1 MVALFHL
8 GLVLGL
14 VHLAL
19 SLELGLTL
27 AAQGALVRTVLL
39 FIYPLALAGL
49 GMGAALDTRL
59 APDRDPSLTL
69 RGAGAALLAFLGVS
83 HASGFMG
90 IETGAIGAPE
100 YSLLAILLNPSL
112 VLPGLLFLG
121 SLGLFYGLVG
131 ISIAP
136 FIRSLKSE
144 GEKAVGWGWGV
155 HLCGLVVGYLGVDFL
170 ITNLGPGCVL
180 LGCGL
185 SLLITPRH
193 ALVPLVVL
201 LLGFHGLGV
210 QNRLEDMR
218 NLEDV
223 ARSVRRVNQVRRHEQ
238 GLTDRRDAH
247 MGSLQ
252 TLEKAVREPLAMGW
266 SRHAQVRLIEGPGNF
281 DAMGLYNFRL
291 QWGIRADIEEEEE
304 KRRTVTYLLRK
315 KTYKLFD
322 PLDSVVLVG
331 TGGGHGLSSFSFPL
345 HAGITAVEMDPTVV
359 RILRDEHPAWNGNVY
374 RTVTVVA
381 SDGRTF
387 LERHPGGLDGIVLE
401 SARFRSPSS
410 LLPATTALYLYSRE
424 AIHTYI
430 DRLAPDGLLMLQF
443 NGVEV
448 GESVALPRQVMR
460 SLVEKGAPNVALYA
474 ETMGV
479 LNIFGTPPGQD
490 VWERIADLDT
500 VEMRRWSGA
509 PLGSVLAEGRRRDH
523 KSSVMARGEYQLTD
537 DTPFWVWANFSKR
550 QRTHL
555 TTLVLLGLLGSTLPV
570 VVLGLRGR
578 NKGTWNPIPFS
589 FVLGVAHSTTYICTF
604 FLARSYF
611 GDSVLTVLGFLVL
624 LLFWGAV
631 GSVVSMSIPPRLLTV
646 RARVLGTGLLLC
658 LHFVWVGLLPFELGG
673 TVLRWLAAGL
683 AVAPGGVAM
692 GLFFP
697 LVLMRSKPSQVGSIL
712 LSDALGA
719 LAGYCLIYL
728 VCLPY
733 GLTVQAGFSVG
744 IYLLAAWLLEGEEAL
759 SKAAT

>member
-59 APDRDPSLTL
+59 APDRDPSLSL
-69 RGAGAALLAFLGVS
+69 RGAGAALLAFLVVS

-90 IETGAIGAPE
+90 IETVAIGAPE

-131 ISIAP
+131 TSIAP

-144 GEKAVGWGWGV
+144 GEKAVGWGWGL
-155 HLCGLVVGYLGVDFL
+155 HLCGLVVGYLGVDYL

-210 QNRLEDMR
+210 QNRLEGLR
-218 NLEDV
+218 RLEDV
-223 ARSVRRVNQVRRHEQ
+223 GQAIYRVNQVRRYEQ
-238 GLTDRRDAH
+238 GLSGRSGP
-247 MGSLQ
+247 MGMFQ
-252 TLEKAVREPLAMGW
+252 ELERKVREPLAMGW
-266 SRHAQVRLIEGPGNF
+266 SRHAHVRLIEGTPPY
-281 DAMGLYNFRL
+281 DVVGLYNFRF
-291 QWGIRADIEEEEE
+291 QWGIRSEIEE
-304 KRRTVTYLLRK
+304 KGSWQTATHVFRK
-315 KTYKLFD
+315 KTYNLFD

-331 TGGGHGLSSFSFPL
+331 TGGGHGLASFSFPL

-359 RILRDEHPAWNGNVY
+359 RILRDEHPDWNGSVY
-374 RTVTVVA
+374 RTATVVA

-401 SARFRSPSS
+401 SARFRSPTS
-410 LLPATTALYLYSRE
+410 LLPATTPLYLYSRE

-430 DRLAPDGLLMLQF
+430 DKLAPDGLLMLQF
-443 NGVEV
+443 NRVEV

-460 SLVEKGAPNVALYA
+460 SLKEKGAPNVALYSGA
-474 ETMGV
+474 LEV

-500 VEMRRWSGA
+500 MEMTRWGGD
-509 PLGSVLAEGRRRDH
+509 PLGLMLSGGQKRDH
-523 KSSVMARGEYQLTD
+523 KSSVMAQGEYQLTD

-589 FVLGVAHSTTYICTF
+589 FVLGVAHSTAYICTF

-631 GSVVSMSIPPRLLTV
+631 GSVVSSTIPPRWLTV
-646 RARVLGTGLLLC
+646 KMRLLGTGLLMG
-658 LHFVWVGLLPFELGG
+658 LHFVLVASLPFELGG
-673 TVLRWLAAGL
+673 TILRWLAAGL
-683 AVAPGGVAM
+683 ATAPGGLAM

-697 LVLMRSKPSQVGSIL
+697 LALSRSKPGQVGSIFL
-712 LSDALGA
+712 ADALGA

-733 GLTVQAGFSVG
+733 GLTVQAGVSIGLYV
-744 IYLLAAWLLEGEEAL
+744 LAAWMLGGDETRAGEVQ
-759 SKAAT
+759 